1 MNTEFTTL
9 EQLYERIKPALR
21 TKMREMKK
29 MGYSYIKEEDIWNY
43 LKEIKW
49 VSSKNLLLF
58 EMVSDVLNVD
68 NENID
73 SYVRQKLN
81 SRERRIYFNE

>member
-9 EQLYERIKPALR
+9 EQLYERLKPALR
-21 TKMREMKK
+21 TKMREMRSL
-29 MGYSYIKEEDIWNY
+29 GYSYIREEDIWNY
-43 LKEIKW
+43 LKEVKW

-58 EMVSDVLNVD
+58 EMVRDVLNVD
-68 NENID
+68 NGSVD

-81 SRERRIYFNE
+81 SRERRIYFN

>member
-9 EQLYERIKPALR
+9 EQLYERLKPALR
-21 TKMREMKK
+21 TKMREMKSL
-29 MGYSYIKEEDIWNY
+29 GYAYIKEEDIWNY

-49 VSSKNLLLF
+49 INSKNLLLF
-58 EMVSDVLNVD
+58 EMVRDVLNVD
-68 NENID
+68 NGTID

>member
-9 EQLYERIKPALR
+9 EQLYERLKPALR
-21 TKMREMKK
+21 TKMREMRSL
-29 MGYSYIKEEDIWNY
+29 GYSYIREEDIWNY
-43 LKEIKW
+43 LKEVKW

-58 EMVSDVLNVD
+58 EMVRDVLNVD
-68 NENID
+68 NGSVD

>member
-9 EQLYERIKPALR
+9 EQLYERLKPALR
-21 TKMREMKK
+21 TKMREMRSL
-29 MGYSYIKEEDIWNY
+29 GYTYIREEDIWNY
-43 LKEIKW
+43 LKEVKW

-58 EMVSDVLNVD
+58 EMVRDVLNVD
-68 NENID
+68 NGSVD

>member
-9 EQLYERIKPALR
+9 EQLYERLKPALR
-21 TKMREMKK
+21 TKMREMRSL
-29 MGYSYIKEEDIWNY
+29 GYTYIREEDIWNY

-49 VSSKNLLLF
+49 INSKNLLLF
-58 EMVSDVLNVD
+58 EMVRDVLNVD
-68 NENID
+68 NGTID

>member
-68 NENID
+68 SENID